1 MQFIAVD
8 PDSRGY
14 AFGFM
19 CSRCDAISW
28 MYIPM
33 KECDYEYCPY
43 CGEKADDEHEDNKPM
58 FDMQKNMD
66 I

>member
-14 AFGFM
+14 ALGFK
-19 CSRCDAISW
+19 CSRCGAISC

-43 CGEKADDEHEDNKPM
+43 CGEKVDEPRPAHCGR
-58 FDMQKNMD
+58 
-66 I
+66 